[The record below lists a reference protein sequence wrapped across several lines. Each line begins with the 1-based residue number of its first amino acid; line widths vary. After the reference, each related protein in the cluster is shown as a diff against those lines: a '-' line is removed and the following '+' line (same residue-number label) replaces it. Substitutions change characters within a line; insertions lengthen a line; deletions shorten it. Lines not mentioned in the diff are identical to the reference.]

1 MRSTKGWHNQF
12 TQVCNERQVIMNW
25 EKIDVKMERERVSKI
40 VTVTV
45 VERPARK
52 LILQRAKK
60 TTGGNYFDYCEEMCC
75 EWQELLNNIPEKLDL
90 AALLTLPT
98 NLIKLGT
105 TDTAAGVEV
114 PIYYAKPILTGYDI
128 IDLPPCIML
137 FFQGMPF
144 ENDEDYGQAIDIVEQ
159 AITSYQPEQYGFRYA
174 PELAPHFNFG
184 ASAKI
189 GAKKAVPVTLCSP

>member
-1 MRSTKGWHNQF
+1 M
-12 TQVCNERQVIMNW
+12 
-25 EKIDVKMERERVSKI
+25 EKESVSKI

-75 EWQELLNNIPEKLDL
+75 EWHELLNNISEKLDSV
-90 AALLTLPT
+90 ALLTLPT

-105 TDTAAGVEV
+105 TDTAAGIEV
-114 PIYYAKPILTGYDI
+114 PMDYAKPIPTGYDI
-128 IDLPPCIML
+128 IDLPPCNML

-144 ENDEDYGQAIDIVEQ
+144 EDEKDYGQAIDIVEQ
-159 AITSYQPEQYGFRYA
+159 AITSYQSEQEQYGFIYV

-184 ASAKI
+184 ASSKT
-189 GAKKAVPVTLCSP
+189 GAKKAVPVTRLIN